1 MARRKKLSDV
11 DIEGLVSQELG
22 AAEYGWQTERS
33 DRNSRA
39 LEYYYGTMADT
50 PSQPNRSAIV
60 SRDVADT
67 IDKLLPQIMRIFMA
81 SGTMFNFEPRGPEDE
96 ETAQQAS
103 DLVSHTFMNENDGYK
118 LLYNATWDALTQGDG
133 IVKVYWDSD
142 YTEKRSETY
151 TGLSEMVLADL
162 LQDPDVEVVEQEQT
176 DQIMDPLTGQPV
188 SVFNVKVERIK
199 AKGKVCIEVIPSEDF
214 MANQDCTDLE
224 DYRFNS
230 HRDEVSKSELIEMGF
245 DKRDVESL
253 AAYSVNPDSEEE
265 NARQRYEYSHDNHRD
280 DSTAKVELYECY
292 IKADINGDGIS
303 EAARAYFAGNS
314 GQGTLLDWEGWEA
327 GDSPFYL
334 IPCEPVPHQ
343 LFSLG
348 LAEKVSD
355 LQQQKTVMLRAAV
368 DNQHSHNNP
377 QPVVPVG
384 MVINK
389 DSITNPKFGQPILIA
404 AKHNPADV
412 LMWRDTPYIGDKIF
426 GALEY
431 FDKMIVER
439 TGISNS
445 AMALDPET
453 LQNQSATAAQL
464 SHDVQHSRSEQIA
477 RNMAA
482 GWKRVGKAI
491 LKLLTQNQDRAKTV
505 RLRGQWV
512 DMDPRSWNADMD
524 CEVNVGLG
532 TGSRDRDMMMLG
544 TVLQSQYA
552 LAAAGVQNG
561 FPEVALEMLP
571 KLVDTLTKQAEAAGI
586 KNADQY
592 YPEFTP
598 DRLQKMAEQASQ
610 PQKDPKIALEE
621 QKLQADVQLRQV
633 ELQLKKYEVD
643 QKGAEIQAKSE
654 ADKYKQEMDYH
665 LKSSLEREKLDANM
679 MIERTQAEADL
690 LIRQQEAQAEMQK
703 MQAELVLKEREMMMK
718 MELERQKA
726 ELMAKAKRTAKI
738 TRGPDGKAQSIEIGG

>member
-1 MARRKKLSDV
+1 MARKRKLTDV

-96 ETAQQAS
+96 KGASQAS
-103 DLVSHTFMNENDGYK
+103 DLVSHTFMNENDGYA
-118 LLYNATWDALTQGDG
+118 LVYNGTWDSLTQGDG
-133 IVKVYWDSD
+133 VVKVYWDSD

-162 LQDPDVEVVEQEQT
+162 LQDPDVEVVEQEQADELT
-176 DQIMDPLTGQPV
+176 DPLTGQPV
-188 SVFNVKVERIK
+188 AIFNVKVERIK
-199 AKGKVCIEVIPSEDF
+199 AKGKVCIEVVPSEDF
-214 MANQDCTDLE
+214 MVNQDCIDLK
-224 DYRFNS
+224 DFRFAA

-245 DKRDVESL
+245 DRADVESL
-253 AAYSVNPDSEEE
+253 AAYSVNPDTEEE
-265 NARQRYEYSHDNHRD
+265 SARQRYEYSHDNHRD

-292 IKADINGDGIS
+292 IKTDINGDGIS
-303 EAARAYFAGNS
+303 ECVRAYFAGNS
-314 GQGTLLDWEGWEA
+314 GQGTLLDWEEWE
-327 GDSPFYL
+327 GDLPFHL

-355 LQQQKTVMLRAAV
+355 LQQQKTIMLRAAV

-377 QPVVPVG
+377 QPIVVEGSV
-384 MVINK
+384 VNK
-389 DSITNPKFGQPILIA
+389 DSITNPKFGQPIIVR
-404 AKHNPADV
+404 KGMPEPIT
-412 LMWRDTPYIGDKIF
+412 WRDTPYVGDKIF

-477 RNMAA
+477 RNMAS

-532 TGSRDRDMMMLG
+532 TGSRDRDIGILNTIAM
-544 TVLQSQYA
+544 SQYQFG
-552 LAAAGVQNG
+552 AAGIQNG
-561 FPEVALEMLP
+561 FPEVTLEMLP
-571 KLVDTLTKQAEAAGI
+571 KIVDTLTKIVESAGI
-586 KNADQY
+586 RNADQY
-592 YPEFTP
+592 YPEFP
-598 DRLQKMAEQASQ
+598 PEKLQHMLQKASQ
-610 PQKDPKIALEE
+610 PKEDPKIALEKAKIE
-621 QKLQADVQLRQV
+621 LDAQVKQQDIQMDMQKMQMEGQMKAQQQQADIQLQ
-633 ELQLKKYEVD
+633 
-643 QKGAEIQAKSE
+643 
-654 ADKYKQEMDYH
+654 
-665 LKSSLEREKLDANM
+665 REKMEAELM
-679 MIERTQAEADL
+679 LKQAQL
-690 LIRQQEAQAEMQK
+690 QAEMQ
-703 MQAELVLKEREMMMK
+703 LKERQLVSELALKREQMTEEMK
-718 MELERQKA
+718 IKKELGIHGA
-726 ELMAKAKRTAKI
+726 NVNAGAKVATSRV
-738 TRGPDGKAQSIEIGG
+738 QMGGDPG

>member
-1 MARRKKLSDV
+1 MARKRKLTDV

-22 AAEYGWQTERS
+22 AAEYGWQTERA
-33 DRNSRA
+33 DRNGRA
-39 LEYYYGTMADT
+39 IEYYYGTMADT

-96 ETAQQAS
+96 KIAQQAS
-103 DLVSHTFMNENDGYK
+103 DLVSHVFMNENDGYK
-118 LLYNATWDALTQGDG
+118 NLYNATWDALALGDG

-162 LQDPDVEVVEQEQT
+162 LQDPDVEVLEQEQAEELT
-176 DQIMDPLTGQPV
+176 DPLTGQPV
-188 SVFNVKVERIK
+188 AIFNVKVERIR
-199 AKGKVCIEVIPSEDF
+199 AKGKVCIEIVPSEDF
-214 MANQDCTDLE
+214 MVNQDCTDLE

-245 DKRDVESL
+245 DRADVESL
-253 AAYSVNPDSEEE
+253 AAYSVNPDTEEE
-265 NARQRYEYSHDNHRD
+265 SARQRYEYSHDNHRD

-355 LQQQKTVMLRAAV
+355 LQQQKTIMLRAAV

-377 QPVVPVG
+377 QPIVVEGSV
-384 MVINK
+384 VNK
-389 DSITNPKFGQPILIA
+389 DSITNPKFGQPIIVR
-404 AKHNPADV
+404 KGMPEPIQ
-412 LMWRDTPYIGDKIF
+412 WRDTPYVGDKIF

-477 RNMAA
+477 RNMAS

-524 CEVNVGLG
+524 CEVNCGLG
-532 TGSRDRDMMMLG
+532 TGSRDRDMQMLQ

-552 LAAAGVQNG
+552 FAAAGMQNG
-561 FPEVALEMLP
+561 FPEITLEMLP
-571 KLVDTLTKQAEAAGI
+571 KLVDTATKIVEAAGMR
-586 KNADQY
+586 NADQY
-592 YPEFTP
+592 YPEFP
-598 DRLQKMAEQASQ
+598 PEKLQHMLQKASQ
-610 PQKDPKIALEE
+610 PREDPKIALEK
-621 QKLQADVQLRQV
+621 QKAEIDAQAKMASHQLYAQKAQQDAAIKQQQMQADIQLQREKV
-633 ELQLKKYEVD
+633 
-643 QKGAEIQAKSE
+643 E
-654 ADKYKQEMDYH
+654 ADIQLNIM
-665 LKSSLEREKLDANM
+665 
-679 MIERTQAEADL
+679 QF
-690 LIRQQEAQAEMQK
+690 QAEMQ
-703 MQAELVLKEREMMMK
+703 LKERQLVS
-718 MELERQKA
+718 ELELQREQMREKLKIDK
-726 ELMAKAKRTAKI
+726 ELGIHGANVNAGAKVATSRV
-738 TRGPDGKAQSIEIGG
+738 QMGGDPG

>member
-1 MARRKKLSDV
+1 MARKRELTDV

-39 LEYYYGTMADT
+39 LEYYYGEMNDT

-96 ETAQQAS
+96 QAAQQAS
-103 DLVSHTFMNENDGYK
+103 DLVSHVFMNENDGYQVV
-118 LLYNATWDALTQGDG
+118 YNGTWDSLTHGDG
-133 IVKVYWDSD
+133 VVKVYWDTD
-142 YTEKRSETY
+142 YTEKRTENY

-162 LQDPDVEVVEQEQT
+162 LQDPDVDVVEQEQA
-176 DQIMDPLTGQPV
+176 DEIMDPLTGQPV
-188 SVFNVKVERIK
+188 AIFNVKIERIK
-199 AKGKVCIEVIPSEDF
+199 ARGKVCVEVIPSEDF
-214 MANQDCTDLE
+214 MVNQDCIDLR
-224 DYRFNS
+224 DFRFVA
-230 HRDEVSKSELIEMGF
+230 HRDEKTKSELIEMGF
-245 DKRDVESL
+245 DRADVESL

-292 IKADINGDGIS
+292 LKVDVNGDGVS
-303 EAARAYFAGNS
+303 ETVRAYFAGNS
-314 GQGTLLDWEGWEA
+314 GQGTLLDWEVWEN
-327 GDSPFYL
+327 DLLFHL

-355 LQQQKTVMLRAAV
+355 LQQQKTIMLRAAV

-377 QPVVPVG
+377 QPIVVEGSV
-384 MVINK
+384 VNR
-389 DSITNPKFGQPILIA
+389 DSITNPKFGQPIIVR
-404 AKHNPADV
+404 KGMPEPV
-412 LMWRDTPYIGDKIF
+412 TWRDTPYVGDKIF

-491 LKLLTQNQDRAKTV
+491 LKLLSQNQDRSKTI
-505 RLRGQWV
+505 RLRGKWV

-561 FPEVALEMLP
+561 FPDVALEMLP
-571 KLVDTLTKQAEAAGI
+571 KIVDTLTKQAEAAGI

-592 YPEFTP
+592 YPEFTNE
-598 DRLQKMAEQASQ
+598 RLQQMAQQAQQ
-610 PQKDPKIALEE
+610 PREDPKIALEK

-643 QKGAEIQAKSE
+643 QKGQEIQAKAE
-654 ADKYKQEMDYH
+654 NDKYKQEMDYH

-679 MIERTQAEADL
+679 QIEAAQAEADL

-703 MQAELVLKEREMMMK
+703 MQAELELKRQEMLMK
-718 MELERQKA
+718 MEVERHKA

>member
-1 MARRKKLSDV
+1 MARKRKLTDV

-22 AAEYGWQTERS
+22 AAEYGWQTERA
-33 DRNSRA
+33 DRNGRA
-39 LEYYYGTMADT
+39 IEYYYGTMADT

-96 ETAQQAS
+96 KIAQQAS
-103 DLVSHTFMNENDGYK
+103 DLVSHVFMNENDGYK
-118 LLYNATWDALTQGDG
+118 NLYNATWDALALGDG

-162 LQDPDVEVVEQEQT
+162 LQDPDVEVVEQEQADELT
-176 DQIMDPLTGQPV
+176 DPLTGQPV
-188 SVFNVKVERIK
+188 AIFNVKVERIK
-199 AKGKVCIEVIPSEDF
+199 AKGKVCIEVVPSEDF
-214 MANQDCTDLE
+214 MVNQDCIDLK
-224 DYRFNS
+224 DFRFAA
-230 HRDEVSKSELIEMGF
+230 HRDEVSKSELLEMGF
-245 DKRDVESL
+245 DRADVESL

-355 LQQQKTVMLRAAV
+355 LQQQKTIMLRAAV

-377 QPVVPVG
+377 QPIVVEGSV
-384 MVINK
+384 VNK
-389 DSITNPKFGQPILIA
+389 DSITNPKFGQPIIVR
-404 AKHNPADV
+404 KGMPEPIQ
-412 LMWRDTPYIGDKIF
+412 WRDTPYVGDKIF

-477 RNMAA
+477 RNMAS

-524 CEVNVGLG
+524 CEVNCGLG
-532 TGSRDRDMMMLG
+532 TGSRDRDMQMLQ

-552 LAAAGVQNG
+552 FAAAGMQNG
-561 FPEVALEMLP
+561 FPEITLEMLP
-571 KLVDTLTKQAEAAGI
+571 KLVDTATKIVEAAGMR
-586 KNADQY
+586 NADQY
-592 YPEFTP
+592 YPEFP
-598 DRLQKMAEQASQ
+598 PEKLQHMLQKASQ
-610 PQKDPKIALEE
+610 PREDPKIALEK
-621 QKLQADVQLRQV
+621 QKAEIDAQAKMASHQLYAQKAQQDAAIKQQQMQADIQLQREKV
-633 ELQLKKYEVD
+633 
-643 QKGAEIQAKSE
+643 E
-654 ADKYKQEMDYH
+654 ADIQLNIM
-665 LKSSLEREKLDANM
+665 
-679 MIERTQAEADL
+679 QF
-690 LIRQQEAQAEMQK
+690 QAEMQ
-703 MQAELVLKEREMMMK
+703 LKERQLVS
-718 MELERQKA
+718 ELELQREQMREKLKIDK
-726 ELMAKAKRTAKI
+726 ELGIHGANVNAGAKVATSRV
-738 TRGPDGKAQSIEIGG
+738 QMGGDPG

>member
-1 MARRKKLSDV
+1 MARKRKLTDV

-96 ETAQQAS
+96 KIAQQAS
-103 DLVSHTFMNENDGYK
+103 DLVSHVFMNENDGYK
-118 LLYNATWDALTQGDG
+118 LLYNATWDALALGDG

-162 LQDPDVEVVEQEQT
+162 LQDPDVEVLEQEQADELT
-176 DQIMDPLTGQPV
+176 DPLTGQPV
-188 SVFNVKVERIK
+188 AIFNVKVERIK

-214 MANQDCTDLE
+214 MVNQDCTDLE

-245 DKRDVESL
+245 DRNDVESL

-265 NARQRYEYSHDNHRD
+265 SARQRYEYSHDNHRD

-314 GQGTLLDWEGWEA
+314 GQGTLLDWEEWEA

-355 LQQQKTVMLRAAV
+355 LQQQKTIMLRAAV

-377 QPVVPVG
+377 QPIVVEGSV
-384 MVINK
+384 VNR
-389 DSITNPKFGQPILIA
+389 DSITNPKFGQPIIVR
-404 AKHNPADV
+404 KGMPEPV
-412 LMWRDTPYIGDKIF
+412 TWRDTPYVGDKIF

-598 DRLQKMAEQASQ
+598 ERLQKMAEQAAQ
-610 PQKDPKIALEE
+610 PREDPKIALEKA
-621 QKLQADVQLRQV
+621 KLQLEQQG
-633 ELQLKKYEVD
+633 Q
-643 QKGAEIQAKSE
+643 QASM
-654 ADKYKQEMDYH
+654 QMD
-665 LKSSLEREKLDANM
+665 
-679 MIERTQAEADL
+679 
-690 LIRQQEAQAEMQK
+690 MQK
-703 MQAELVLKEREMMMK
+703 MQMEGQFKQQEQAADIQLQREKMEAELMLKEQQLMAEMALKERQLVSELALKREQMTEEMK
-718 MELERQKA
+718 IKKELGIHGA
-726 ELMAKAKRTAKI
+726 NVNAGAKVATSRV
-738 TRGPDGKAQSIEIGG
+738 QMGGDPG